1 MSGASDRA
9 SGLANVA
16 IGKVKQG
23 IGSAIG
29 SDDLKERGAAQELK
43 GHAQKVVGDAKS
55 AADEV
60 FEDRDA
66 RVRER
71 AYRIWEEEGAP
82 DGRDQEHWRQAERE
96 IDGEALSPNL

>member
-1 MSGASDRA
+1 MSGTSDKA

-29 SDDLKERGAAQELK
+29 SDNLKERGAAQELK
-43 GHAQKVVGDAKS
+43 GHAQNAVGDAK
-55 AADEV
+55 AVVNGAFD
-60 FEDRDA
+60 DREG
-66 RVRER
+66 RIRER

-82 DGRDQEHWRQAERE
+82 DGRDYEHWRQAERE
-96 IDGEALSPNL
+96 IDGEVISPNL

>member
-1 MSGASDRA
+1 MSGTSDKA

-29 SDDLKERGAAQELK
+29 SEDLKERGAAQELK
-43 GHAQKVVGDAKS
+43 GHAQTAVGDAKTVLDQPS
-55 AADEV
+55 D
-60 FEDRDA
+60 DREGL
-66 RVRER
+66 VRER

-82 DGRDQEHWRQAERE
+82 HGRDNEHWRQAERE
-96 IDGEALSPNL
+96 LDGDVIAPNM